1 MREILIKSVFVDTES
16 IKVTPVQCPGQ
27 DRDDVLKDSEGM
39 AVCILDKRICK
50 YLENINFNASDHKET
65 LFCNLPEESE

>member
-16 IKVTPVQCPGQ
+16 IKVTPVHCPGQ
-27 DRDDVLKDSEGM
+27 DRDDVLKDSEDI

-50 YLENINFNASDHKET
+50 YLENINFNSSDHKET